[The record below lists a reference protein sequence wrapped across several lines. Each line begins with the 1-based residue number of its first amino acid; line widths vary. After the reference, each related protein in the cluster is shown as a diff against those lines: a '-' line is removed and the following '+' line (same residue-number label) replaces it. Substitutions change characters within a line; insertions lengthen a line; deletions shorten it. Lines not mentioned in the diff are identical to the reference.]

1 VNREQDA
8 LTIDELAR
16 RVGMTARNV
25 RAYQSR
31 GLIPPPTLR
40 GRTGYY
46 GPQHVARLELIRELQ
61 AEGFNLES
69 IRRLLERAQG
79 QTIGEVLDFTRALA
93 EPFGDEEPEV
103 MSGQELARRFS
114 DQLTPEIAGRTQR
127 LGLVRPLGDDLWEL
141 RSPRLARAAQEL
153 MGLGVPLTECLDLA
167 EILMKHADA
176 VGRTYVKLFFEH
188 VWRPFQRRGEPS
200 EEWPEVREALE
211 RLRPLAVQSL
221 LAVFQLAMGERVE
234 HAFERELVRMSEPPT
249 RESGRRRRGH
259 GSRTRRTR
267 RR

>member
-1 VNREQDA
+1 VSRNEDA

-31 GLIPPPTLR
+31 RLIPPPTLR

-61 AEGFNLES
+61 AEGFNLEA
-69 IRRLLERAQG
+69 IRRLLERTGG
-79 QTIGEVLDFTRALA
+79 QSIGEVLDFTRALA

-103 MSGQELARRFS
+103 MSAEALAERWGG
-114 DQLTPEIAGRTQR
+114 QLTPEIARR
-127 LGLVRPLGDDLWEL
+127 AEDLRLVRPLGDDLWEL

-153 MGLGVPLTECLDLA
+153 LGLGVPLSESLDLA
-167 EILMKHADA
+167 ETLMGHADA
-176 VGRTYVKLFFEH
+176 VARTYVEVFFER
-188 VWRPFQRRGEPS
+188 VWRPFQRRGEPP
-200 EEWPEVREALE
+200 EEWPGIRAALE
-211 RLRPLAVQSL
+211 RLRPLAVESL

-234 HAFERELVRMSEPPT
+234 EAYEREMT
-249 RESGRRRRGH
+249 RLGQDDRRAERRGRGRDSSRGRSRRR
-259 GSRTRRTR
+259 
-267 RR
+267 

>member
-1 VNREQDA
+1 VSPNEDA

-31 GLIPPPTLR
+31 RLIPPPTLR

-61 AEGFNLES
+61 AEGFNLEA
-69 IRRLLERAQG
+69 IRRLLERSHG

-103 MSGQELARRFS
+103 MSAEELAERWGG
-114 DQLTPEIAGRTQR
+114 QLTPEIARR
-127 LGLVRPLGDDLWEL
+127 AEELRLVRPLGDDLWEL

-153 MGLGVPLTECLDLA
+153 LALGVPLSESLDLA
-167 EILMKHADA
+167 ETLMSHADA
-176 VGRTYVKLFFEH
+176 VARTYVEVFFER
-188 VWRPFQRRGEPS
+188 VWRPFQRRGEPP
-200 EEWPEVREALE
+200 EEWPAIRAALE
-211 RLRPLAVQSL
+211 QLRPLAVESL

-234 HAFERELVRMSEPPT
+234 EAFEREISRLGEEDR
-249 RESGRRRRGH
+249 RAGGRRRAPSS
-259 GSRTRRTR
+259 SRERTR